1 MGRELNPVTWLDH
14 LNMLTKK
21 TNWLNWKQW
30 LRVARPSNAPAV
42 LSRRHIYI
50 LPTRFGWLFLVVLL
64 AMLFG
69 SINYTLSLGFVLTF
83 LLAGMGNMA
92 MLHTWRNLAY
102 LNVEFHR
109 AEPVFAGEDAV
120 FEVRI
125 TDSRPRA
132 RYAVAAHFE
141 QLDATAH
148 AKSGKKIVS
157 QNIPSQIRGKAKTG
171 KQSVASEIVYADIAA
186 LGQVTLKLRQASSKR
201 GWLQPGRITLF
212 TEFPLSLFHAWA
224 YVHLGDSQ
232 RCLVYPHPATSA
244 LPLPMSADSGQAGAA
259 DSKGGDDD
267 FAGHRVYQYGDSP
280 RRVDW
285 KASSREQGLLTKQ
298 FQGEAQSSLWLDWA
312 LTPGVETEKRISQLT
327 RWVVDAHTDRLSY
340 GLRLP
345 QLEIT
350 PATGDAHFHQCLRA
364 LALLER

>member
-1 MGRELNPVTWLDH
+1 MRTKPANWLD
-14 LNMLTKK
+14 
-21 TNWLNWKQW
+21 WKQW
-30 LRVARPSNAPAV
+30 LRVARTGQTPAV

-50 LPTRFGWLFLVVLL
+50 LPTRFGWLFLAVLL

-102 LNVEFHR
+102 LQVEFHR
-109 AEPVFAGEDAV
+109 AEPVFAGEDTV
-120 FEVRI
+120 FEVRVS
-125 TDSRPRA
+125 DRKPRA
-132 RYAVAAHFE
+132 RYAVVAHFDRLDSVAQPRLDRDAVLPKPDTS
-141 QLDATAH
+141 QLSKLFSSRKTT
-148 AKSGKKIVS
+148 AKS
-157 QNIPSQIRGKAKTG
+157 
-171 KQSVASEIVYADIAA
+171 VAAEMVYADIAA
-186 LGQVTLKLRQASSKR
+186 LGQATLKLRLPTSRR

-212 TEFPLSLFHAWA
+212 TKFPLSLFHAWA

-232 RCLVYPHPATSA
+232 RCLVYPHPASSG
-244 LPLPMSADSGQAGAA
+244 LPLPVSADSGKAGAA
-259 DSKGGDDD
+259 ASKGGDDD
-267 FAGHRVYQYGDSP
+267 FAGHRVYQHGDSP

-312 LTPGVETEKRISQLT
+312 LTPGQDAEQRIAQLT
-327 RWVVDAHTDRLSY
+327 RWIVDAHTDQLNY

-345 QLEIT
+345 KLEI
-350 PATGDAHFHQCLRA
+350 AASSGDAHYRQCLQA
-364 LALLER
+364 LALLEL